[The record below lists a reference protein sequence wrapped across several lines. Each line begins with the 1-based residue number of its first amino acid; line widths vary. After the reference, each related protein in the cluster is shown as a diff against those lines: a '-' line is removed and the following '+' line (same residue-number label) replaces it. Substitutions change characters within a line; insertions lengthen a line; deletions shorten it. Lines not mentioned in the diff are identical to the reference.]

1 MIKLSAI
8 LSPDVSS
15 GSSTKI
21 PPEESLSAPITIFV
35 TCIGLSILGYLNP
48 LHSPIGHDFLPN
60 VISFIVI
67 SLGVGVALLQRQPS
81 VSLKQYSLSIYTWL
95 AFAFLLCI
103 QPFLNPIR
111 YVDALI
117 FPIGS
122 LILVTLVSVTASNL
136 LTTPAEKRQF
146 IHELTGW
153 LYMTLV
159 LTFVIQ
165 VMQATNHAITINGWG
180 VTRATALPDRLD
192 GNFGQVNHT
201 AYAFLFGICCVV
213 YQLHTLTQT
222 ARTRL
227 YQFGLVLLLA
237 IFAVGISLTKSRAV
251 MLMLLASLGVYFFS
265 QSHRIG
271 VKKPLAWAL
280 GILGI
285 FAVSYMLGGAVMA
298 GLSPDKVDA
307 TGGVGRLVSSGMDNQ
322 RISLNHKAILIFQ
335 DAPLTGVGWRNY
347 AVGGIPHVDELRSV
361 TFSDNSHMIFTQIA
375 SELGILGLLC
385 LVPVLW
391 LVIRSLH
398 TRHSPESAMA
408 LAFVVATC
416 IYACFEYPLW
426 YFRYLAVFGLFLA
439 LIEQK
444 NRTFTLATPNF
455 PKALGAVALVF
466 TLISSYYFYQFWT
479 NKYLFWYTHD
489 NLVTDATSGKKVLK
503 NPSVFGF
510 LNYNDMDLATAMDI
524 SVEDLP
530 QKLAVFNRVL
540 VDESSSYNLIAY
552 GQLLSLD
559 GQYDKALDAFKTAC
573 RIEENKEHCDSID
586 NTLRESAT
594 VYPQHFQANAEAYQ
608 AWLKSRNL

>member
-1 MIKLSAI
+1 MSNIYVDK
-8 LSPDVSS
+8 
-15 GSSTKI
+15 
-21 PPEESLSAPITIFV
+21 PIHKAQSFFA
-35 TCIGLSILGYLNP
+35 CAIGLSIFGYLNP

-60 VISFIVI
+60 VVSFIVI
-67 SLGVGVALLQRQPS
+67 SLGVGMALLYRQPT
-81 VSLKQYSLSIYTWL
+81 VSLKQYSLSIYSWL
-95 AFAFLLCI
+95 ALAVLLCI

-136 LTTPAEKRQF
+136 LTTAEQKRQF
-146 IHELTGW
+146 IHEISGW
-153 LYMTLV
+153 LYATLV

-165 VMQATNHAITINGWG
+165 VMQATNHTITMNGWG
-180 VTRATALPDRLD
+180 LTRATALPDRLD

-201 AYAFLFGICCVV
+201 AYAFLFGICCVM

-222 ARTRL
+222 ARTRI
-227 YQFGLVLLLA
+227 YQLVLVLLLA

-251 MLMLLASLGVYFFS
+251 MLMLVVAIGVYFFS
-265 QSHRIG
+265 QSHRVG
-271 VKKPLAWAL
+271 VKKPLAWAM
-280 GILGI
+280 GILGV

-335 DAPLTGVGWRNY
+335 DSPLTGVGWRNY
-347 AVGGIPHVDELRSV
+347 AVGGIPHVDELKSV

-391 LVIRSLH
+391 LVARSLH

-444 NRTFTLATPNF
+444 NRVLTVENSQL
-455 PKALGAVALVF
+455 PKVLGVVALVF
-466 TLISSYYFYQFWT
+466 TLISGYYLYQFWT

-510 LNYNDMDLATAMDI
+510 LNYNDMDLASVVDI

-530 QKLAVFNRVL
+530 QKLALFDRVL

-559 GQYDKALDAFKTAC
+559 GQYDKALETFKTAC
-573 RIEENKEHCDSID
+573 RMEENKEHCDGIET
-586 NTLRESAT
+586 TLRESAT

-608 AWLKSRNL
+608 AWLKSKNL